1 MNDREQ
7 NPVAGLVELD
17 PVIHQ
22 PARLAILCALK
33 NVRGMGLPALRRAT
47 GLTQGN
53 LGFHL
58 RKLEAAGYVEVA
70 SARLLEKKLVAAR
83 ITPSGVRAL
92 ESHWKKLEEL
102 QTGMTEWE
110 PEHAHKEE
118 LKRLKELG
126 L

>member
-1 MNDREQ
+1 MNNREQ

-17 PVIHQ
+17 QVIHQ
-22 PARLAILCALK
+22 PARLAILCALN

-83 ITPSGVRAL
+83 ITPAGACTL
-92 ESHWKKLEEL
+92 ESHWRTLEEL
-102 QTGMTEWE
+102 ESEMADWE
-110 PEHAHKEE
+110 PEREHKDE
-118 LKRLKELG
+118 LKRLRDLG

>member
-1 MNDREQ
+1 MNEPDH
-7 NPVAGLVELD
+7 NPVAGLIELD
-17 PVIHQ
+17 RVVHQ
-22 PARLAILCALK
+22 PARLGILCALN

-53 LGFHL
+53 LASHL
-58 RKLEAAGYVEVA
+58 GKLESAGYVEVA

-83 ITPSGVRAL
+83 ITPAGAHAL
-92 ESHWKKLEEL
+92 ESHWRRLEAL
-102 QTGMTEWE
+102 HSGMASWE
-110 PEHAHKEE
+110 PERTHKEE